1 MASGV
6 RPVGELAVELEG
18 GTAEGQPWLRVV
30 VSGEMEMLCQ
40 RCLEA
45 LRVPVAVDSRLT
57 VREAVVEPD
66 GELEWT
72 VEDIGD
78 DVVVDGPLDVAV
90 LVEDEVLLQLPM
102 VALHR
107 ACEQAGS
114 DSVGQMGSSPFAALA
129 AWRRFN

>member
-6 RPVGELAVELEG
+6 QPVGELAVELEG
-18 GTAEGQPWLRVV
+18 GTADGEPWLQVV
-30 VSGEMEMLCQ
+30 VNGELEMLCQ

-102 VALHR
+102 VVLHR

-114 DSVGQMGSSPFAALA
+114 ESVGQVESSPFAALA